1 MLCCALG
8 RSQDSLDNDL
18 QLFLVAPQLVLN
30 QIHHCL
36 SQRVLGLAKRLT
48 HEPFLQPRTPGLTHL
63 HHATDCPIS
72 TRLQT
77 APSPPHYRLPHLHH
91 TTDCPIS
98 TTLQTAPSPPRY
110 RLPHLHH
117 ATDCPISTT
126 LQTAPSP
133 PHYRLPHLHHTT
145 DCPISTTLQTAPSP
159 PRYRLPHLHHAT
171 DCPIS
176 TTLQTALSFSYA
188 GPSVWNNLPQ
198 TLCHSNSTS
207 SFRAVLK
214 THLFNNYF

>member
-30 QIHHCL
+30 QIHHRL

-72 TRLQT
+72 TTLQT
-77 APSPPHYRLPHLHH
+77 APSPPRYRLPHLHH
-91 TTDCPIS
+91 AADCPIS

-117 ATDCPISTT
+117 A
-126 LQTAPSP
+126 
-133 PHYRLPHLHHTT
+133 T

-176 TTLQTALSFSYA
+176 TTLQTALSFSYV

-198 TLCHSNSTS
+198 ICPDSTMLLHPPPSPTTHTHGVRLFWHSQCHLGTC
-207 SFRAVLK
+207 
-214 THLFNNYF
+214 

>member
-1 MLCCALG
+1 MLCCALD

-30 QIHHCL
+30 QIHHRL

-63 HHATDCPIS
+63 HHI
-72 TRLQT
+72 QT
-77 APSPPHYRLPHLHH
+77 APSPPH
-91 TTDCPIS
+91 TDRPIS
-98 TTLQTAPSPPRY
+98 TTLQTAPSAPRY

-117 ATDCPISTT
+117 ATDC
-126 LQTAPSP
+126 L
-133 PHYRLPHLHHTT
+133 
-145 DCPISTTLQTAPSP
+145 
-159 PRYRLPHLHHAT
+159 
-171 DCPIS
+171 IS

-198 TLCHSNSTS
+198 TLHHSDSTS
-207 SFRAVLK
+207 SFKAALK